1 MKRNTKELTFMALM
15 ASALLVGG
23 YMLYILSKT
32 IPLPS
37 SKFLVMAPYLSLV
50 MYLSLKHTRRPWTMT
65 IISTV
70 FGTVFGIVISIFSLF
85 MGIAIIAAGIFSDLT
100 GLLIPNH
107 YTTERS
113 IKIASSSYAF
123 WSFAVSLFIT
133 DFVTGNILYGVFGP
147 ITFILMGVL
156 IFSLGYLG
164 TLFGGITS
172 LRIKKGGEVRD

>member
-32 IPLPS
+32 IPLPG
-37 SKFLVMAPYLSLV
+37 SKFLIMAPYLSLV

-70 FGTVFGIVISIFSLF
+70 FGIVISIFSLF
-85 MGIAIIAAGIFSDLT
+85 MGIAIIVAGIFSDLT

-107 YTTERS
+107 YATERS

-147 ITFILMGVL
+147 VTFIFMGVL

>member
-1 MKRNTKELTFMALM
+1 MKRNTGELTFMALM

-32 IPLPS
+32 IPLPG

-70 FGTVFGIVISIFSLF
+70 FGIVISIFSLF
-85 MGIAIIAAGIFSDLT
+85 MGIAIIGAGIFSDLT
-100 GLLIPNH
+100 GLIIPNH
-107 YTTERS
+107 YSTERS

-147 ITFILMGVL
+147 ITFIFMGVL

>member
-1 MKRNTKELTFMALM
+1 MKRNTGELTFMALM
-15 ASALLVGG
+15 SSALLVGG

-32 IPLPS
+32 IPLPG

-50 MYLSLKHTRRPWTMT
+50 MYLSLKHTRRTWTMT
-65 IISTV
+65 IIS
-70 FGTVFGIVISIFSLF
+70 TVFGIVISIFSLF

-113 IKIASSSYAF
+113 IKIASTSYAF